1 MTQDKLAFFRELLEA
16 LETGKQAVAVTVVG
30 IEGRPPGVTIGD
42 RYLWTAA
49 GYRGKLASSR
59 LDDHLGE
66 VASQVL
72 AERRPRLERIEIGE
86 GALTLFLEPVLPEPE
101 VVVLGGGHVGQ
112 QVAVL
117 AKFAGFNVSV
127 VDDRPDFANR
137 ELFPTADR
145 IVCNNF
151 ASALQEISITPS
163 TYIVIVTRGHRYDY
177 ECLRE
182 VIASPAAYIGMI
194 GSRRRVQGV
203 KERLLAEGVAPE
215 LLERLH
221 APIGLAI
228 GAETPAEIAVS
239 IIAEIISVY
248 RLGN

>member
-1 MTQDKLAFFRELLEA
+1 MTQDKLAFFRRLLDTLEA
-16 LETGKQAVAVTVVG
+16 GGQAVAATVVG
-30 IEGRPPGVTIGD
+30 IEGRPTGVAVGD
-42 RYLWTAA
+42 HYLWTAA
-49 GYRGKLASSR
+49 AHRGSPASSR
-59 LDDHLGE
+59 LDDYLGE

-72 AERRPRLERIEIGE
+72 AERRPRLERIETGE
-86 GALTLFLEPVLPEPE
+86 GAVTLFLEPVLPEPE

-112 QVAVL
+112 QVAFL
-117 AKFAGFNVSV
+117 AKFAGFRVSV
-127 VDDRPDFANR
+127 IDDRPDFASR
-137 ELFPTADR
+137 ELFPSADR
-145 IVCNNF
+145 IICNNF
-151 ASALQEISITPS
+151 TAALQEIPITPS

-203 KERLLAEGVAPE
+203 KERLREEGVALD

-228 GAETPAEIAVS
+228 GAETPAEIAIS
-239 IIAEIISVY
+239 IMAEIIRVY
-248 RLGN
+248 RLGR